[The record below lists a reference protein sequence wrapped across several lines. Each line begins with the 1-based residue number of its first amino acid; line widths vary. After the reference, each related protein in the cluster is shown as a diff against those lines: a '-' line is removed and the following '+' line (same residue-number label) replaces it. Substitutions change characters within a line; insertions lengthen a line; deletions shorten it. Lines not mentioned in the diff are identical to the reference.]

1 MIFTYVIQF
10 VVAFF
15 ATLGFAIIFSSPKSE
30 LAFCGFT
37 GALGWIIYY
46 IILER
51 GMHFVVACLI
61 ATMCLTIIARAL
73 AVIRKSPGTTYL
85 LTGIFPLV
93 PGAGIY
99 YTAYYLFTGDQA
111 MFAAKGMETFETAAA
126 IVFGIIFGFSIPQ
139 KLFSR
144 LGGFHRGQSS

>member
-1 MIFTYVIQF
+1 MILDLLIQF

-37 GALGWIIYY
+37 GALGWLIYS
-46 IILER
+46 IILDM
-51 GMHFVVACLI
+51 GMHFVVACLV
-61 ATMCLTIIARAL
+61 ATMCLTIVARAF
-73 AVIRKSPGTTYL
+73 AVIRKNPGTTYL

-99 YTAYYLFTGDQA
+99 YTAYYLFTGNQA
-111 MFAAKGMETFETAAA
+111 MTEAKGMETFETAAA

-139 KLFSR
+139 NLFSKLSKLCR
-144 LGGFHRGQSS
+144 N

>member
-1 MIFTYVIQF
+1 MILTLLIQF
-10 VVAFF
+10 IVAFF

-46 IILER
+46 IILEMD
-51 GMHFVVACLI
+51 MHFVVACLI
-61 ATMCLTIIARAL
+61 ATMCLTVVARAL
-73 AVIRKSPGTTYL
+73 AVIRRSPGTTYL

-99 YTAYYLFTGDQA
+99 YTAYYLFTGNQT

-139 KLFSR
+139 KLFSK
-144 LGGFHRGQSS
+144 LNCVHS

>member
-1 MIFTYVIQF
+1 MILELLIQF
-10 VVAFF
+10 TVAFF

-30 LAFCGFT
+30 LIFCGFT
-37 GALGWIIYY
+37 GALGWLIYY
-46 IILER
+46 VILEI
-51 GMHFVVACLI
+51 GMQFVVACLI
-61 ATMCLTIIARAL
+61 ATMCLTIVARSL
-73 AVIRKSPGTTYL
+73 AVLRKQPGTTYL

-99 YTAYYLFTGDQA
+99 YTAYYLFTGDQE

-139 KLFSR
+139 RFFLFLSR
-144 LGGFHRGQSS
+144 FQRD

>member
-1 MIFTYVIQF
+1 MILNCVIQF
-10 VVAFF
+10 IVAFF

-30 LAFCGFT
+30 VAFCGLT
-37 GALGWIIYY
+37 GAFGWLIYY
-46 IILER
+46 IILALD
-51 GMHFVVACLI
+51 MNFVVACLI
-61 ATMCLTIIARAL
+61 ATMCLTIVARAL

-99 YTAYYLFTGDQA
+99 YTAYYLFSGNQA

-144 LGGFHRGQSS
+144 LGGSHRGQSS